1 MIIST
6 LAINTYIGGFI
17 LPFARIGA
25 MFMEMPVL
33 GNQLI
38 PKRIRLLLAV
48 VVTVVMMPHIELLP
62 VADFLSIS
70 AAILI
75 IKQILIGLCMGFVLQ
90 LLVQMFIVGG
100 QVIAMQSG
108 LGFASMI
115 DPANGASIPM
125 VAQFYMLLVTLIY
138 LSLNGHLI
146 ILEML
151 AQSFQT
157 LPLSAELSSK
167 LFWDISGLL
176 SWVFQGAI
184 YIALPIIISMLVI
197 NLSLGVLARSAPQ
210 LNIFAIGFPIT
221 LTLGLCLI
229 YMDLNSINYH
239 FHEELEHAISF
250 IANIGGRNG

>member
-1 MIIST
+1 MVLST

-25 MFMEMPVL
+25 MFIEMPVL

-38 PKRIRLLLAV
+38 PKRVRLLLAI
-48 VVTVVMMPHIELLP
+48 VVTMVMMPHIALMP
-62 VADFLSIS
+62 VADFLSID

-75 IKQILIGLCMGFVLQ
+75 MKQILIGLCMGFVMQ
-90 LLVQMFIVGG
+90 LLVQMFIVAG
-100 QVIAMQSG
+100 QIIAMQSG

-146 ILEML
+146 MLEML
-151 AQSFQT
+151 AQSFQS
-157 LPLSAELSSK
+157 LPLDAEFSTQI
-167 LFWDISGLL
+167 FWDLSGLL
-176 SWVFQGAI
+176 SWVFQGAVFI
-184 YIALPIIISMLVI
+184 SLPIIISMLVI

-210 LNIFAIGFPIT
+210 
-221 LTLGLCLI
+221 
-229 YMDLNSINYH
+229 
-239 FHEELEHAISF
+239 
-250 IANIGGRNG
+250 